1 MPCQPFSG
9 CLKRPL
15 SRQPEMIVQP
25 QPMERRGLA
34 DIMPTSKARLNM
46 TLNDYRPIAVFRL
59 PYSASQQ

>member
-1 MPCQPFSG
+1 
-9 CLKRPL
+9 
-15 SRQPEMIVQP
+15 MIVQP